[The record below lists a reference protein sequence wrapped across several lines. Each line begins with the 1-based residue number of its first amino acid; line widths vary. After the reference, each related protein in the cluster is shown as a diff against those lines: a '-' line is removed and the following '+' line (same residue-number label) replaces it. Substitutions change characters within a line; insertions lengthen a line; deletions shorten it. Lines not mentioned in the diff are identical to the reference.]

1 MLLTFA
7 IILLPFLCRGEPAT
21 QIINPTSNEMFLLN
35 KIEKLE
41 DEVVDLKNKLTMIL
55 EMVRSAMYLFFINGK
70 NAFVLLILREKLP
83 RLMTKMTKSKTDWN
97 I

>member
-55 EMVRSAMYLFFINGK
+55 EMVRSAKGRTNLEMGK
-70 NAFVLLILREKLP
+70 QTLSSDSFLG
-83 RLMTKMTKSKTDWN
+83 
-97 I
+97 